1 MLKEW
6 IWLCSLWLFSWNE
19 FNSDRPVWPKK
30 GVVDLVHGLPNRVL
44 HTEVSNQAY
53 QQHVQVLLSKPETT
67 ELRTWKKRTF
77 VLNSISCNFC
87 WVTRSNFS
95 LCFQALLDLVWP
107 FGKCV
112 RFFSPP
118 SCTHSCAVAERSK
131 EKWMDLVYLGGGAL
145 RNLYG
150 GFNSRFLLLIVLFQN
165 K

>member
-1 MLKEW
+1 MDSPTGYSIRKFRTRLINSTCRCCSANLKQQS
-6 IWLCSLWLFSWNE
+6 C
-19 FNSDRPVWPKK
+19 
-30 GVVDLVHGLPNRVL
+30 VL
-44 HTEVSNQAY
+44 GRKELLYLIAY
-53 QQHVQVLLSKPETT
+53 HV
-67 ELRTWKKRTF
+67 TF
-77 VLNSISCNFC
+77 VESQGQTF
-87 WVTRSNFS
+87 RFA
-95 LCFQALLDLVWP
+95 FQALLDLVWP